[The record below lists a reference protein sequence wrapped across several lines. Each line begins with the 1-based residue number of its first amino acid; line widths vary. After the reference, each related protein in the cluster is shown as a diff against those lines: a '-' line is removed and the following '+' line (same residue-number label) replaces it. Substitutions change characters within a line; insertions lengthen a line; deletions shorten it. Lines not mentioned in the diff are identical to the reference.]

1 MEMEALIGKIFS
13 IIGFMTFVQSYVPPQ
28 VCQIVRQWVMRIFDC
43 VNLYCCVSLPEF
55 KGKHGWNMNELY
67 TDAEEY
73 VKTLESAAEARNLTV
88 YRGVNARQ
96 LGISPDTDQ
105 LIHDSFRGVR
115 MCWTQH
121 TIQKMVDKETV
132 ERHAYT
138 LKMNKLDQNLLKAC
152 LNHVSEKVADHKL
165 GKRELKLYTNSEFC
179 AIRGQGWNS
188 MPFKHPSTFHTLAL
202 DPSIKKT
209 IINDLDR
216 FKAGKDFYR
225 QIGRAWERGY
235 LLHGPPG
242 MGKSSLIA
250 AVANLLEEPSYDI
263 YDLEL
268 TKVSHNQELCA
279 LLTQTS
285 EKAIIVIEDI
295 DCSIDLMDRE
305 SKEKATESKLRSQ
318 LTLSGLLNFTDGLWS
333 WCGEERIIIF
343 TNNHP
348 EHLDPALLRCGR
360 MDVHIELSYCNFEVF
375 KILAFSYLRIEAHE
389 LYPLVEEKITTG
401 AEMTPAE
408 IIEILMSKV
417 DSPDKAVSN
426 VISVLDAKIKEKQ
439 ALRQSQSSQ
448 TEKEEKYV
456 TKEEI
461 NPENDPIKGF

>member
-1 MEMEALIGKIFS
+1 
-13 IIGFMTFVQSYVPPQ
+13 
-28 VCQIVRQWVMRIFDC
+28 MRIFDC
-43 VNLYCCVSLPEF
+43 VNICCCVSLPEF

-67 TDAEEY
+67 TDAEGY
-73 VKTLESAAEARNLTV
+73 VKTLESASEARNLTA
-88 YRGVNARQ
+88 YRGINARE
-96 LGISPDTDQ
+96 LGISPDTEQ

-132 ERHAYT
+132 EIQAYT
-138 LKMNKLDQNLLKAC
+138 LKMNKLDQNLLKAYS
-152 LNHVSEKVADHKL
+152 NHVSEKAAEHKL
-165 GKRELKLYTNSEFC
+165 GKRELKLYTNSGVC

-216 FKAGKDFYR
+216 FKAGKDIYR
-225 QIGRAWERGY
+225 QIGRAWKRGY

-242 MGKSSLIA
+242 TGKSSLI
-250 AVANLLEEPSYDI
+250 DI

-268 TKVSHNQELCA
+268 TKVSHNQELRA

-285 EKAIIVIEDI
+285 EKAIIVIQDI
-295 DCSIDLMDRE
+295 DCSLDLTDRE
-305 SKEKATESKLRSQ
+305 RKEKATESKLRSQ

-333 WCGEERIIIF
+333 CCGEERIIIF
-343 TNNHP
+343 TTNHP

-360 MDVHIELSYCNFEVF
+360 MGVHIELSYCNFAVF
-375 KILAFSYLRIEAHE
+375 KILAFNYLRIEVHE
-389 LYPLVEEKITTG
+389 LYPLVEDKIASG

-417 DSPDKAVSN
+417 DTPDEAMTNVVSA
-426 VISVLDAKIKEKQ
+426 LDAKIKKKQ
-439 ALRQSQSSQ
+439 DHRQSQSSQ
-448 TEKEEKYV
+448 TEKEEKCI

-461 NPENDPIKGF
+461 NPENDAVEDF